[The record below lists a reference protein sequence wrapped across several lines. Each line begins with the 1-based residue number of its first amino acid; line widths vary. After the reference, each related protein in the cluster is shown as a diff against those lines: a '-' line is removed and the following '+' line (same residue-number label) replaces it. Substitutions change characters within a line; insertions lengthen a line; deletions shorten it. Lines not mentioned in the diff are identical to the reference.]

1 MRRAPADK
9 KAMEEKKAKKAA
21 DKAAG
26 GDGGKKNPGKPGT
39 VDGPG
44 KKGKKKEEDLSALLG
59 EGLNVSGKK
68 KK

>member
-1 MRRAPADK
+1 VKDK
-9 KAMEEKKAKKAA
+9 KGA
-21 DKAAG
+21 
-26 GDGGKKNPGKPGT
+26 PKPGT

-44 KKGKKKEEDLSALLG
+44 KKKKKEKKEDLSALLS

>member
-1 MRRAPADK
+1 
-9 KAMEEKKAKKAA
+9 MEEKKKAKEAA
-21 DKAAG
+21 KAAG
-26 GDGGKKNPGKPGT
+26 GGDVKKNPGKPGT

-59 EGLNVSGKK
+59 EGLAIGGKK

>member
-1 MRRAPADK
+1 
-9 KAMEEKKAKKAA
+9 MEEKKKAKEAA
-21 DKAAG
+21 KAAG
-26 GDGGKKNPGKPGT
+26 GDVKKNPGKPGT